1 MLTLFAQAAAKESA
15 TSEEMGYLVNEARQY
30 APILNFDTDMDD
42 MNPLFVESY
51 SLPFE
56 FGVPN
61 RLLIKITEQ
70 FSKMFFETLSYDT
83 EEILLKV
90 AL

>member
-1 MLTLFAQAAAKESA
+1 
-15 TSEEMGYLVNEARQY
+15 MGYLINEAKQY

-42 MNPLFVESY
+42 MNPLFVASY
-51 SLPFE
+51 SLPIE

-61 RLLIKITEQ
+61 RLLIKITKQ
-70 FSKMFFETLSYDT
+70 FSKMFSETFTYDT

>member
-1 MLTLFAQAAAKESA
+1 
-15 TSEEMGYLVNEARQY
+15 MGYLLNEAKQY
-30 APILNFDTDMDD
+30 APILNFYADMDD
-42 MNPLFVESY
+42 TPLYVASY

-61 RLLIKITEQ
+61 RLLIKIAQQ
-70 FSKMFFETLSYDT
+70 FSKTFSDTFTYDA